1 MVSKKITIANSIKVS
16 RETSN
21 ITSYMYIYKQVGA
34 QKPSKM
40 HEVICKW
47 PLGSCFYRI
56 LFTLLLVLNNG
67 GS

>member
-1 MVSKKITIANSIKVS
+1 MVSKKTIANSIKVS
-16 RETSN
+16 RGNSN
-21 ITSYMYIYKQVGA
+21 SIAKYIYKWVGA

-47 PLGSCFYRI
+47 PLGSCFYRS